1 LKVKIHQD
9 DVPILIIYAPNA
21 RTPTLVKEILLKLK
35 SYIEAYTLIVVDL
48 DIPLSP
54 TVRSLRQKLNREI
67 MKLTEVMN
75 QIDLK
80 DIYRTFHP
88 KTRQY
93 AFFSAPLES
102 LPKLSI

>member
-1 LKVKIHQD
+1 MKVKIHQD

-54 TVRSLRQKLNREI
+54 TVRSLRQKLNRDSV
-67 MKLTEVMN
+67 KLRDVIN
-75 QIDLK
+75 QMYLT
-80 DIYRTFHP
+80 DI
-88 KTRQY
+88 
-93 AFFSAPLES
+93 
-102 LPKLSI
+102 